1 MRKAFYII
9 LAFLIGL
16 ILRLYPTFLS
26 GLPFSTDAWNP
37 IRNAELLVRYT
48 PIPMDSKV
56 FDGYNNYWPA
66 NSIFGV
72 IFSYIIGLRVIDAMA
87 ISIPLVGALTILI
100 FYVLIDKIS
109 KNSKLAFFASILLAT
124 AYPYALFTAGVTK
137 ETYANTLYVLIILI
151 FLNHKRWE
159 SIIPFIITSITL
171 NMSHHLTTLIT
182 IGVLI
187 SIMLATEISRIRKGF
202 DIDKFSI
209 LFVSIILTITALYF
223 VLYAY
228 EGLKIIIT
236 SSDILSVISYQIIAF
251 TLTLYFVFRP
261 SSHSKI
267 RTILSCTLGTI
278 LVFLII
284 LLTTQRSIIP
294 GAPKLPNH
302 YLLYA
307 SPFILISPLI
317 VLGFGITSS
326 IRDEH
331 HIAPLFWLATLL
343 GLEGYAVFG
352 NTPLG
357 LTLAYRVLDFL
368 WLPLII
374 IFTFG
379 LYRISTA
386 DSQKASKIIVFL
398 ITVIIILN
406 SYDFYASV
414 SLQERY
420 LGYFW
425 LYTQPEYNAA
435 KWIAMLNQTIVSDVK
450 ISYLLTGYF
459 NVHADPNQGLQYL
472 MSDTNSVKHLTLF
485 VYDQMLKNGYVL
497 YGGYS
502 VDLPKNWTEKLNS
515 LNLIYCNNQV
525 KIYSK

>member
-1 MRKAFYII
+1 MRKAFYVI

-37 IRNAELLVRYT
+37 IRNAELLVKYT
-48 PIPMDSKV
+48 PIPMDDKV

-72 IFSYIIGLRVIDAMA
+72 IFSYIIGLRVIDAIA
-87 ISIPLVGALTILI
+87 ISIPLAGALTILI

-109 KNSKLAFFASILLAT
+109 QDSRLAFLGSILLAT
-124 AYPYALFTAGVTK
+124 AYPYALFTAGITK
-137 ETYANTLYVLIILI
+137 ETYANPLYLLIILI

-159 SIIPFIITSITL
+159 SIIPFIIASIAL

-182 IGVLI
+182 ISVLI
-187 SIMLATEISRIRKGF
+187 SIMLATEISRIKKGF

-209 LFVSIILTITALYF
+209 LFVSILLTVTILYF

-228 EGLKIIIT
+228 RGLKIIIT

-251 TLTLYFVFRP
+251 TLTLYFISRP
-261 SSHSKI
+261 SSYSKT
-267 RTILSCTLGTI
+267 RTILSCALGTT

-284 LLTTQRSIIP
+284 LLTTWRSIIP

-307 SPFILISPLI
+307 SPFILITPLI
-317 VLGFGITSS
+317 VLGFGVTSG

-331 HIAPLFWLATLL
+331 RIAPLFWFATLL
-343 GLEGYAVFG
+343 GLESYAVFG

-368 WLPLII
+368 WLPLAII
-374 IFTFG
+374 LTFG
-379 LYRISTA
+379 LYRILIT
-386 DSQKASKIIVFL
+386 DPRKTSKIIVSL
-398 ITVIIILN
+398 ITFIIILN
-406 SYDFYASV
+406 LYDFYASV

-425 LYTQPEYNAA
+425 LYTQPEYDAA
-435 KWIAMLNQTIVSDVK
+435 KWIAIANQTITSDVK

-472 MSDTNSVKHLTLF
+472 MGDTNSVKHITLF
-485 VYDQMLKNGYVL
+485 VYNQMLKNGYVL

-502 VDLPKNWTEKLNS
+502 IDLPKNWTEKLNS

-525 KIYSK
+525 KIYNK